1 MDEKKIYL
9 PDAETA
15 GKLIENA
22 WQEFC
27 DQMKENDMDFTGIK
41 VEELLHDVFVAG
53 YAFGHNDCLAIIR
66 DQLSIDNWMKYTS
79 TMNKSS

>member
-1 MDEKKIYL
+1 ME
-9 PDAETA
+9 
-15 GKLIENA
+15 ENG
-22 WQEFC
+22 
-27 DQMKENDMDFTGIK
+27 MDFTGTK

>member
-1 MDEKKIYL
+1 MVFTV
-9 PDAETA
+9 PDVLTRLK
-15 GKLIENA
+15 GMLISE
-22 WQEFC
+22 EISERE
-27 DQMKENDMDFTGIK
+27 DYYDIFTGRK

-79 TMNKSS
+79 TINKSS